1 MATSTQ
7 DPSSSLTSHVS
18 GTTARPQE
26 GDSTSNTTINTS
38 SLPTTPAQSTLSQVD
53 SVLQLKPSNTVD
65 SSTTP
70 KPSNTVDSNT
80 TPKPSNTVD
89 SSTTPKP
96 SNTVDSNT
104 TPKPSNTVDS
114 NTTPKPSNTVDSN
127 TTPKPS
133 NTVDSNTTP
142 KPSNTVDSTSSS
154 TTPPSNTVDLNT
166 SPSPSSTVDSS
177 TTPSPEDGST
187 LEVTTS
193 TPVELGST
201 WTLQATHTIPAVS
214 NLVQT
219 ITSHSDDTTGNT
231 TPPVT
236 TTLIQNTVSKETTE
250 TDHKNIITSHKDTQ
264 TLIAHLRVSIVSA
277 GDISKEEIIEA
288 LHHFAAQVQAFLQRE
303 YCNNCTL
310 RIRNVR
316 GI

>member
-1 MATSTQ
+1 MDGSTEHFVLLMLFLLPCTQGTLSTVTAISPTHTTATQTDYSPLNASHPTTPSTPTSARPNMATSTQ
-7 DPSSSLTSHVS
+7 DPSSSLSSHVS

-26 GDSTSNTTINTS
+26 GDSTSNTAINTS
-38 SLPTTPAQSTLSQVD
+38 SLPTTPAQSTLSQD
-53 SVLQLKPSNTVD
+53 RCSSPPVLCCLGQ
-65 SSTTP
+65 
-70 KPSNTVDSNT
+70 
-80 TPKPSNTVD
+80 
-89 SSTTPKP
+89 
-96 SNTVDSNT
+96 
-104 TPKPSNTVDS
+104 
-114 NTTPKPSNTVDSN
+114 
-127 TTPKPS
+127 
-133 NTVDSNTTP
+133 
-142 KPSNTVDSTSSS
+142 SSS
-154 TTPPSNTVDLNT
+154 CRRRSCFCDQACVLYGDCCHDYRTTCTQQ
-166 SPSPSSTVDSS
+166 
-177 TTPSPEDGST
+177 
-187 LEVTTS
+187 
-193 TPVELGST
+193 LGST
-201 WTLQATHTIPAVS
+201 WTLQATHTVPAVS

-231 TPPVT
+231 TPSVT